1 MEIYLLR
8 HTKPDVPPDT
18 CYGQSD
24 IDVVEQPFRNQ
35 LPKFQK
41 LLPLENISA
50 IYTSPLQRCYKLAE
64 NLSNKHQDAI
74 VDERIGEL
82 DFGEWELQPWSSINP
97 RHLARWKEDF
107 LFAQAPGGESHMD
120 LYQRVEQFWDQLLKK
135 EHPTSLIVTHGGVI
149 KSLLSKILDMPLRK
163 SYAFKIH
170 YGELIY
176 ISIQDNAI
184 RQMEFMIG
192 R

>member
-24 IDVVEQPFRNQ
+24 IDVVEQAFRDQ
-35 LPKFQK
+35 IPEFQK
-41 LLPLENISA
+41 LLPLGELSA

-64 NLSNKHQDAI
+64 VLSQNNHPFH

-82 DFGEWELQPWSSINP
+82 DFGEWELQPWAAIDG
-97 RHLARWKEDF
+97 AEKTRWREDF
-107 LFAQAPGGESHMD
+107 LFARAPGGESHMD
-120 LYQRVEQFWDQLLKK
+120 LYRRVEKFWDQLLQ
-135 EHPTSLIVTHGGVI
+135 ENHHSSLVVTHGGVI

-163 SYAFKIH
+163 SYALKIH

-176 ISIQDNAI
+176 IYIKDQVT
-184 RQMEFMIG
+184 RQVEFLT
-192 R
+192 

>member
-24 IDVVEQPFRNQ
+24 IDVVEPIFREQ
-35 LPKFQK
+35 LPRFQK
-41 LLPLENISA
+41 LLPLEEISA

-64 NLSNKHQDAI
+64 ALSNEHKGTI
-74 VDERIGEL
+74 VDKRIGEL
-82 DFGEWELQPWSSINP
+82 DFGEWELQPWAGIDGQQM
-97 RHLARWKEDF
+97 ARWREDF
-107 LFAQAPGGESHMD
+107 LFARAPAGESHMD
-120 LYQRVEQFWDQLLKK
+120 LYRRVEKFWDQLLKK
-135 EHPTSLIVTHGGVI
+135 EHPSSLVVTHGGVI

-163 SYAFKIH
+163 SYAIKIH

-176 ISIQDNAI
+176 INIKDHWI
-184 RQMEFMIG
+184 RQMEFMS
-192 R
+192 